1 MSKAKQPN
9 SNMLGINM
17 LNAIKEAAVKYHPWG
32 FYKDEN
38 NYDLI
43 QNDLIDSNNL
53 SLVRKKYGLNFT
65 SLDAD
70 IANES
75 IIIHS
80 EVSFALN
87 LGFKIKFSKEMLDV
101 FSGAFFDDALEF
113 VSDNKKILDSINA
126 QDIMNY
132 ICRNTNLTE
141 LIKWIVQYGNP
152 LANEEKFGVTRYFMY
167 STDIC
172 SGHHIDISGIS
183 KKDSNRAFCPIFS
196 VSVDGKYV
204 TISCTDY
211 DVKTGKAISRGTR
224 IIARVLDDGT
234 VQITSNIWDHVI
246 ELEKDIEKLTF
257 SMHSDCYIVLFLL
270 SNIQEL
276 LIRETIKGIP
286 QKEYKYTIDHTPSSI
301 LRDGKIHYTK
311 YEEHLTTNPFYP
323 HDRKSPRLH
332 VVSGYYKKNGTWVE
346 SYVRGTDEEVMSY
359 VNFILQREQGDK
371 DMSKKTLTQD
381 QLNKLAPIIADE
393 LRKSKAKDKCKII
406 ANKYKINQDVVRHIA
421 NTRKVGLQEFVPSNT
436 VVDINNNDTKSTI
449 GDTSNDSTNS
459 TVKKVVENPIE
470 KLEYR
475 EEEIEIEEDKY
486 KDLVIRDSAG
496 HITDDCKLAI
506 AELYEN
512 GIKKVEISKKFS
524 ISITTVTQIIKD
536 ICGPIKERKK
546 VVRLSEEDKKKVVEM
561 YEGGMS
567 MSDIG
572 KEFDIHCS
580 TVSGILKREGV
591 DTRNMTKKR
600 AGSKYNVNNHQYKK
614 MLKEQ
619 EKKHLEEYESAEKE
633 KQEKLDAIKAE
644 VEKKEELPKAIMKK
658 KGIIINIP
666 KDSIMTVKEE
676 KSTVQTTSEQV
687 THENNMQVD
696 DNSICF
702 AGSVFSDPKIST
714 ITNTVTIG
722 MVSDRHD
729 IGNIGYLFEGPL
741 TNEQMLDLNWQ
752 ESIVHRF
759 INKNF
764 KFDENGNADK
774 YLTVYC
780 TGIQIVLGSIVKVC
794 LKRHVN
800 LLLKHYNATDSE
812 YVSQLVIDMYGDQ
825 KEIDHPFKK
834 LEKSGK
840 VYLYN
845 TTLDEITNTEFYGI
859 SLNVHENDSIKFKT
873 GDCSYIFCKSEE
885 DAWKLYPKFVKI
897 IQTNSG
903 NERNSVF
910 LTTVKS
916 DTEKF
921 LWGDNISKSYNFK

>member
-1 MSKAKQPN
+1 MAKAKQIN
-9 SNMLGINM
+9 SNMIGYNM

-70 IANES
+70 IANEF

-80 EVSFALN
+80 EVAFALN

-101 FSGAFFDDALEF
+101 FTGAFFDDAMEF
-113 VSDNKKILDSINA
+113 VSDNKKILDSITA

-132 ICRNTNLTE
+132 ICGNTNLTE
-141 LIKWIVQYGNP
+141 LIKWVVQYGNP
-152 LANEEKFGVTRYFMY
+152 LVNEEKFGVTRYFIY
-167 STDIC
+167 STDILNGHLVGIG
-172 SGHHIDISGIS
+172 SGN
-183 KKDSNRAFCPIFS
+183 KDSNRAFCPIFS
-196 VSVDGKYV
+196 VSVDGEYV

-211 DVKTGKAISRGTR
+211 DVKTGKAISSGAR

-257 SMHSDCYIVLFLL
+257 LMHSDCYIVLFLL

-276 LIRETIKGIP
+276 LVRETIKGIP
-286 QKEYKYTIDHTPSSI
+286 QKEYKYTIDHTPSNI

-359 VNFILQREQGDK
+359 VNFILQREQGDE
-371 DMSKKTLTQD
+371 DMSKKILTPD
-381 QLNKLAPIIADE
+381 QLNKLAPIIAEE
-393 LRKSKAKDKCKII
+393 LRKSKSKDKCKVI
-406 ANKYKINQDVVRHIA
+406 ANKYKIDQDIVRHIA

-436 VVDINNNDTKSTI
+436 VVDINNNGINSTTGDANNDTV
-449 GDTSNDSTNS
+449 NS

-475 EEEIEIEEDKY
+475 EEEIEIEEDNY
-486 KDLVIRDSAG
+486 KDLVIRDSSG
-496 HITDDCKLAI
+496 RITDDCKLAI

-512 GIKKVEISKKFS
+512 GTQKEEISKKFS
-524 ISITTVTQIIKD
+524 ISVTTVTQIIKD

-561 YEGGMS
+561 YKAGEMS
-567 MSDIG
+567 MTDIA
-572 KEFDIHCS
+572 KEFDIHSS
-580 TVSGILKREGV
+580 TVSCILKREGV
-591 DTRNMTKKR
+591 DTRNMAKKR
-600 AGSKYNVNNHQYKK
+600 AGSKYNINNHQYKK

-619 EKKHLEEYESAEKE
+619 EKKHIEEYELAEKE
-633 KQEKLDAIKAE
+633 KQEKLDAIKP
-644 VEKKEELPKAIMKK
+644 EKEKQEESPKATTKN
-658 KGIIINIP
+658 GIIN
-666 KDSIMTVKEE
+666 KAAEKEE
-676 KSTVQTTSEQV
+676 KSTVQITPEQI
-687 THENNMQVD
+687 THEDTIQID

-702 AGSVFSDPKIST
+702 AGSMFSDPKIST

-722 MVSDRHD
+722 MVSERHD

-759 INKNF
+759 INRNF

-800 LLLKHYNATDSE
+800 LLLKHYNTTDSE

-845 TTLDEITNTEFYGI
+845 TTLDEITNTEYYGI
-859 SLNVHENDSIKFKT
+859 SLIVHENDSIKF
-873 GDCSYIFCKSEE
+873 
-885 DAWKLYPKFVKI
+885 
-897 IQTNSG
+897 
-903 NERNSVF
+903 
-910 LTTVKS
+910 
-916 DTEKF
+916 
-921 LWGDNISKSYNFK
+921 